1 MIQITIRAYSPASTC
16 GASLVVYPG
25 WYVTSTART
34 FGLTM
39 LVLNPKGLPGLLEK
53 LPQTLPAEDIK
64 LASYHLSRYART
76 KR

>member
-1 MIQITIRAYSPASTC
+1 M
-16 GASLVVYPG
+16 VYPD

-34 FGLTM
+34 FGLAM

-64 LASYHLSRYART
+64 LAGYHLSRYART
-76 KR
+76 QR